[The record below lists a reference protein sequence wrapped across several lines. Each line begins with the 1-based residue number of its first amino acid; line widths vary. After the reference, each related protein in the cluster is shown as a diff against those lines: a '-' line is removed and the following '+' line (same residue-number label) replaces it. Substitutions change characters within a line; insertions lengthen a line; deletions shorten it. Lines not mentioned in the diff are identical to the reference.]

1 MKTQEDLPKGW
12 QWVRCQDVI
21 DVRDGTHSTPKY
33 IPQGIP
39 LVTSKNLKNGTI
51 DFNDICYISK
61 RDHEEIQ
68 RRSKVEDGDII
79 MAMIGTIGN
88 PVIVKKRFEFSIKNI
103 ALFKFSKSLVL
114 NQYFYYLLHSSLL
127 EKQLSKE
134 SLGVTQKFVSLQ
146 VLRDLKIPLPPI
158 AEQKRIA
165 AIAQKCDRLRRTRRY
180 TQQLSNSYLRSVFLE
195 MFGDPVTNPMGWDKE
210 QLGDLCR
217 IRRGASPRPIDD
229 FLGGTVPWIK
239 IGDGAKGDSLY
250 LSSTKD
256 FVTKEGA
263 KKSVYLEPGSLIF
276 ANCGVS
282 LGFARILTISGC
294 IHDGWLSFDQLSK
307 NNSPDNFRG
316 RS

>member
-146 VLRDLKIPLPPI
+146 VLTTV
-158 AEQKRIA
+158 
-165 AIAQKCDRLRRTRRY
+165 RTI
-180 TQQLSNSYLRSVFLE
+180 L
-195 MFGDPVTNPMGWDKE
+195 
-210 QLGDLCR
+210 
-217 IRRGASPRPIDD
+217 
-229 FLGGTVPWIK
+229 
-239 IGDGAKGDSLY
+239 
-250 LSSTKD
+250 
-256 FVTKEGA
+256 
-263 KKSVYLEPGSLIF
+263 
-276 ANCGVS
+276 NC
-282 LGFARILTISGC
+282 
-294 IHDGWLSFDQLSK
+294 
-307 NNSPDNFRG
+307 
-316 RS
+316 